1 MELHQVRYFLAVA
14 STLNF
19 TRAAEQCNVTQP
31 ALTKGVQKLEQE
43 LGGQLIYRERQL
55 TQLTDLG
62 KEVLPM
68 LERTLASAEAV
79 RRRAQEFQ
87 RKEVAPLKIGL
98 APSIS
103 VSLVLD
109 PIAEIAKFVPGLHVE
124 LREGAAEKL
133 VDLLLEG
140 EINAAMVG
148 DVQDIPA
155 RIDDWS
161 LFEERYVAVLAPT
174 HQLANRPSIGI
185 DDLRETVLL
194 ERAGCDVAPK
204 IQRSYFPEEPPQPR
218 ALQRSRLA
226 PAAHGRGWLRRDT
239 RARAHAAPSDA
250 QDHSARR
257 RPGFAGGAAAGCAGA
272 PLLAGAGRF
281 RQGRAASRLVGRS
294 PLPGHAARNAPGGG
308 ERARMT
314 TTRTPAANRFQ
325 PIDPQPDA
333 LPMPNQTD
341 KTLAQIRTELLT
353 TFSAADWESYSH
365 LVGWLRDTDVASH
378 ALKVGDTAPDF
389 LLPDA
394 DGRLH
399 SSEQLRRN
407 GPLVLSFFRGGCSA
421 DLGMKVLKA
430 LVGQLGASSGWRPTR
445 PAGALA
451 SQWRGPAKRS
461 AMQSIPDRYFAEAA
475 ACDSVGVIAT
485 T

>member
-55 TQLTDLG
+55 THLTDLG

-79 RRRAQEFQ
+79 RRRAREFQ

-103 VSLVLD
+103 ASLVLD
-109 PIAEIAKFVPGLHVE
+109 PIAEIAKLVPGFHVE

-148 DVQDIPA
+148 DVQDMPA

-194 ERAGCDVAPK
+194 ERAGCDVTLK
-204 IQRSYFPEEPPQPR
+204 IRRSYFPEKPPHLGHCSGHDLH
-218 ALQRSRLA
+218 LQ
-226 PAAHGRGWLRRDT
+226 HM
-239 RARAHAAPSDA
+239 
-250 QDHSARR
+250 
-257 RPGFAGGAAAGCAGA
+257 AAAGFGVILA
-272 PLLAGAGRF
+272 PEHMPHLPTLKTIPLEGDPVSRKVRLLAV
-281 RQGRAASRLVGRS
+281 QGRRYSPALDAFVKVARLRDWSFVVRKSWNVSSIRGE
-294 PLPGHAARNAPGGG
+294 HAAHAF
-308 ERARMT
+308 T
-314 TTRTPAANRFQ
+314 AA
-325 PIDPQPDA
+325 
-333 LPMPNQTD
+333 T
-341 KTLAQIRTELLT
+341 
-353 TFSAADWESYSH
+353 S
-365 LVGWLRDTDVASH
+365 
-378 ALKVGDTAPDF
+378 
-389 LLPDA
+389 
-394 DGRLH
+394 
-399 SSEQLRRN
+399 
-407 GPLVLSFFRGGCSA
+407 
-421 DLGMKVLKA
+421 KA
-430 LVGQLGASSGWRPTR
+430 T
-445 PAGALA
+445 
-451 SQWRGPAKRS
+451 
-461 AMQSIPDRYFAEAA
+461 
-475 ACDSVGVIAT
+475 
-485 T
+485 